1 MKKATSLRLPEGIVK
16 KVMARAK
23 AHRRSFSNQIEEY
36 INIAIA
42 VEDNP
47 DLPYSFISETL
58 EAKEE
63 VKAGL
68 GEPYTWG
75 VIK

>member
-1 MKKATSLRLPEGIVK
+1 M
-16 KVMARAK
+16 
-23 AHRRSFSNQIEEY
+23 
-36 INIAIA
+36 A

-47 DLPYSFISETL
+47 DLPYAFISETL
-58 EAKEE
+58 AAKEE